1 VREIEVKRNNEI
13 LGDKIINIFAIKNK
27 KKFKPLFDI
36 KKKKQTSINKY
47 FTSRVEQDNQQM
59 LKRLVDL
66 PSNYNKKLWNKD
78 FEKSQEYKK
87 NICVFPSIKFFK
99 NNEKEN
105 EFERNLH
112 SSHHKNINMNT
123 NINSNDP
130 NNNINNINNQAS
142 YFYMNNSNAIGFLN
156 SNEKKRSNTSYAK
169 FKNTEK
175 LYNSKYFQNLH
186 TEDSSK

>member
-13 LGDKIINIFAIKNK
+13 LGDKIINIFAIKNN
-27 KKFKPLFDI
+27 KKFKPLYDL
-36 KKKKQTSINKY
+36 KKNKQTSINKY

-66 PSNYNKKLWNKD
+66 PSNYNKKLWYKD
-78 FEKSQEYKK
+78 FEKAQEYKK
-87 NICVFPSIKFFK
+87 NICVFPSIKFYK
-99 NNEKEN
+99 DKDKEN
-105 EFERNLH
+105 EYERNLH
-112 SSHHKNINMNT
+112 SSQQKNINT
-123 NINSNDP
+123 ININNDP
-130 NNNINNINNQAS
+130 NNNINNHGSNI
-142 YFYMNNSNAIGFLN
+142 YMNNTNAIGFFN
-156 SNEKKRSNTSYAK
+156 SNDKKRSNTSYSK